1 MKPHMLKFAGVSL
14 FSTALLACTTDGTP
28 LIPVDGT
35 GTGNPNTGIP
45 GEEATSGACTV
56 TTTRDIATDEA
67 TSLGFSAAEVLAFVA
82 GTHKETLTWNPQQYS
97 YEPEHGAQ
105 ALDLT
110 VAQKGTPR
118 FVEYTESH
126 SSGIELALA
135 PGQCGDAIEIDADIT
150 MHTAGGALDETLS
163 TTLLVRNDKLV
174 RFSLQPVATKLK
186 GSLAITPP
194 AGATTLLYL
203 DGQLTPYGTSGTLR
217 SAFETRTSDSVS
229 MGAGEVVP
237 LAQWGSSTT
246 CERNLVP
253 VPRDAKVAGFS
264 GDDMLTLFNATTSAN
279 LTFQGGA
286 PSKVLLSPLSGVGDH
301 VCARLEP
308 GYFGEDA
315 PVGEI
320 EIAGTWAVK
329 SDDGRIDAQWPV
341 LVSAKPSGDGFSALA
356 IVFDFMHLPGMGSV
370 AQKYGVTGV
379 DISGVDDSAA
389 QLSLTLAK
397 DSGLTGTLKV
407 NGWKAP
413 NCPTGVTMDA
423 NGGASSPACPGSTAI
438 DLATGTFSR

>member
-1 MKPHMLKFAGVSL
+1 MLKFAGVSL
-14 FSTALLACTTDGTP
+14 FSTALLACTTEGTSA
-28 LIPVDGT
+28 IAMDGT
-35 GTGNPNTGIP
+35 GTGNPNNGSS
-45 GEEATSGACTV
+45 GEEVSSGACKV
-56 TTTRDIATDEA
+56 TTTRDIETDEA
-67 TSLGFSAAEVLAFVA
+67 TSLGFSATDVLAFVA
-82 GTHKETLTWNPQQYS
+82 GTHKETLTWNPQEYS

-105 ALDLT
+105 ALELT
-110 VAQKGTPR
+110 IAQKGTPR
-118 FVEYTESH
+118 FVQYTEKH
-126 SSGIELALA
+126 SSGIELALQ

-150 MHTAGGALDETLS
+150 LHTAGGALDETLS

-174 RFSLQPVATKLK
+174 RFSLQPDATKLK

-217 SAFETRTSDSVS
+217 SAFEIRTSDAVS
-229 MGAGEVVP
+229 MGAAGVSP

-246 CERNLVP
+246 CQRDLVP

-264 GDDMLTLFNATTSAN
+264 GDDMLKLFNATTGAN
-279 LTFQGGA
+279 LTFQGGS
-286 PSKVLLSPLSGVGDH
+286 PSKVQLSPLSGVGDH

-308 GYFGEDA
+308 GYYGDDA
-315 PVGEI
+315 PVGEV

-329 SDDGRIDAQWPV
+329 SDDGRVDAQWPV
-341 LVSAKPSGDGFSALA
+341 LVSARPSGGGTGFAVLA
-356 IVFDFMHLPGMGSV
+356 IAFDFMRLPGMGSV

-379 DISGVDDSAA
+379 DVNGVDDSSA

-397 DSGLTGTLKV
+397 ESGLSGTLKV
-407 NGWKAP
+407 NAWKAP
-413 NCPTGVTMDA
+413 DCPTGVTMDA
-423 NGGASSPACPGSTAI
+423 NGGASSPGCPGSTAI